1 MIYCTNISLWIFLID
16 SKKMPNFLWL
26 FIFSDQTGEQIN
38 VSALTDN
45 NNKGNHLL
53 NLSTSDCH
61 SSVNLINN
69 DIPIDANK
77 TNDAKLQMGASK
89 ILMSENILNAS
100 LSRNVI
106 YNAS

>member
-1 MIYCTNISLWIFLID
+1 MLNFTNYYF
-16 SKKMPNFLWL
+16 
-26 FIFSDQTGEQIN
+26 FSDQTGEQIN

-100 LSRNVI
+100 LSRNFI

>member
-1 MIYCTNISLWIFLID
+1 MSARTFLFD
-16 SKKMPNFLWL
+16 FKKMQNFTDYY
-26 FIFSDQTGEQIN
+26 FFSDQTGEQIN

-53 NLSTSDCH
+53 NLSASDCH

-69 DIPIDANK
+69 DIPIDAKK
-77 TNDAKLQMGASK
+77 TNDAKLQRGASK
-89 ILMSENILNAS
+89 ILLSENILNAS
-100 LSRNVI
+100 LSRNII